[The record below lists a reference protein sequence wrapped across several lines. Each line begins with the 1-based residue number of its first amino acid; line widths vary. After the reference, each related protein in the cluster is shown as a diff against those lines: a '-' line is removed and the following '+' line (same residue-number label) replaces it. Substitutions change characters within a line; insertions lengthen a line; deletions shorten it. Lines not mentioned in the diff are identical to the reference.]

1 MSSKGVELA
10 FRIGTPRT
18 SLREIRKIDPGTLPL
33 SLALLLSH
41 PVAAG
46 QRAPRALLRL
56 LATLGLLA
64 MAACG
69 PATLPPGDSIED
81 ASEFQ
86 NRAMHRF
93 NVSLDRA
100 LVGPAANA
108 YGTAVPAPLRRGV
121 NNFASNLNQP
131 GYVLNDLLQLR
142 VGDAAQNTLRFAIN
156 STIGIGG
163 LLDPATAI
171 GLPAA
176 ETGFGETMHVYGL
189 GEGDYHVLPVF
200 GPSTTRDSVGL
211 VVDFALNPLRHVV
224 ESPETGYLAGAR
236 VLARFGDRHDF
247 AGSIEDVLYRSED
260 SYTALR
266 SLYLQNR
273 RFELR
278 GDDTD
283 YFDPYSDEAV
293 ASDPTGEA
301 YYDPYSDPYFDPYSQ

>member
-1 MSSKGVELA
+1 MIRRFSGILRAASLLA
-10 FRIGTPRT
+10 F
-18 SLREIRKIDPGTLPL
+18 
-33 SLALLLSH
+33 
-41 PVAAG
+41 
-46 QRAPRALLRL
+46 
-56 LATLGLLA
+56 LGL
-64 MAACG
+64 AACG

-86 NRAMHRF
+86 NRAVHRF

-108 YGTAVPAPLRRGV
+108 YGSVLPHPVRQGV
-121 NNFASNLNQP
+121 SNFASNLNQP

-211 VVDFALNPLRHVV
+211 IVDFATNPLRHVV
-224 ESPETGYLAGAR
+224 EAPETNYVTGAR
-236 VLARFGDRHDF
+236 IFARFGDRHDF
-247 AGSIEDVLYRSED
+247 AGTIENVLYGSED

-273 RFELR
+273 RFELSGG
-278 GDDTD
+278 GDITFSPVSEEAAAANSPNDVAAAP
-283 YFDPYSDEAV
+283 FDDLYV
-293 ASDPTGEA
+293 
-301 YYDPYSDPYFDPYSQ
+301 DPYSQ

>member
-1 MSSKGVELA
+1 MDRA
-10 FRIGTPRT
+10 
-18 SLREIRKIDPGTLPL
+18 IDR
-33 SLALLLSH
+33 SA
-41 PVAAG
+41 
-46 QRAPRALLRL
+46 RAILRL
-56 LATLGLLA
+56 FATLGLLVV
-64 MAACG
+64 AACG

-93 NVSLDRA
+93 NLSLDRA
-100 LVGPAANA
+100 LVGPASDA
-108 YGTAVPAPLRRGV
+108 YGTVVPTPVRRGV

-156 STIGIGG
+156 STIGLGG

-176 ETGFGETMHVYGL
+176 ETDFGETMHVYGL

-211 VVDFALNPLRHVV
+211 IVDFALNPLRHVV
-224 ESPETGYLAGAR
+224 EPPETGYLAGAR

-260 SYTALR
+260 SYTPLR

-278 GDDTD
+278 GDGTD
-283 YFDPYSDEAV
+283 YFDPYADEAV
-293 ASDPTGEA
+293 VSDPSA
-301 YYDPYSDPYFDPYSQ
+301 DPYYDPYTDPYFDPYSQ

>member
-1 MSSKGVELA
+1 MIRRFSGILRAASLLA
-10 FRIGTPRT
+10 F
-18 SLREIRKIDPGTLPL
+18 
-33 SLALLLSH
+33 
-41 PVAAG
+41 
-46 QRAPRALLRL
+46 
-56 LATLGLLA
+56 LGL
-64 MAACG
+64 AACG

-86 NRAMHRF
+86 NRAVHRF

-108 YGTAVPAPLRRGV
+108 YGSVLPHPVRQGV
-121 NNFASNLNQP
+121 SNFASNLNQP

-142 VGDAAQNTLRFAIN
+142 IGDAAQNTLRFAIN

-211 VVDFALNPLRHVV
+211 IVDFATNPLRHVV
-224 ESPETGYLAGAR
+224 EAPQTHYVTGAR

-247 AGSIEDVLYRSED
+247 AGTIEDVLYRSED

-278 GDDTD
+278 GSASDVL
-283 YFDPYSDEAV
+283 DPYSEDGV
-293 ASDPTGEA
+293 ASDPASDA
-301 YYDPYSDPYFDPYSQ
+301 YFDPYSDPYFDPYSQ